1 MKIAV
6 LADIHSNHIALE
18 ACLERIRAERAD
30 GIAFLGDYVTD
41 CPYPQKTMRLLHE
54 AEERYMTWFVRGNRE
69 DYLLDHTK
77 KLSEDWR
84 YCSQS
89 GSLLYTYE
97 NLTGSDLRF
106 FESMPIGMEVKIER
120 YVPFEIC
127 HGSMQNNRRLFIGD
141 CKETREVIGEMN
153 TKLLLCGHCH
163 ENYELTV
170 GEKTVVNAGSVGMPL
185 NGRQLAPMVILTAE
199 EGEDW
204 KHETVYVPFDA
215 EAAIEE
221 FGTSGLLEKANVW
234 SRACIGTLRT
244 GRNYNIE
251 AVDYVAS
258 HFRKRKL
265 PFDDEGLWQEAAEKL
280 GI

>member
-6 LADIHSNHIALE
+6 LGDIHSNHIALE

-41 CPYPQKTMRLLHE
+41 CPYPQKTMRLLRKA
-54 AEERYMTWFVRGNRE
+54 AEDYMTWFVRGNRE
-69 DYLLDHTK
+69 DYLLDHRS
-77 KLSEDWR
+77 KLSEDWH

-106 FESMPIGMEVKIER
+106 FESMPIGMEVKPER

-127 HGSMQNNRRLFIGD
+127 HGSMQNNRELFIGD
-141 CKETREVIGEMN
+141 CKETRAVVGDMN
-153 TKLLLCGHCH
+153 TKLMICGHCH
-163 ENYELTV
+163 QNYELTV
-170 GEKTVVNAGSVGMPL
+170 GEKTIVNAGSVGNPL
-185 NGRQLAPMVILTAE
+185 NKRCEATMVMLTAE

-204 KHETVYVPFDA
+204 KHRLVYVPFDT
-215 EAAIEE
+215 EAVIEE
-221 FGTSGLLEKANVW
+221 FRMSGLLEKANVW
-234 SRACIGTLRT
+234 SRAYIAALRT

-251 AVDYVAS
+251 AVDYVAAR
-258 HFRKRKL
+258 FRKRKL
-265 PFDDEGLWQEAAEKL
+265 PFDDESLWQEAAEKL